1 MKRLILFLTFIS
13 FPGLAT
19 DKTELLMEDPDKKIP
34 KRASGVSEES
44 EYLLKSGNT
53 VQQPVEERQI
63 KENQEETDP
72 IFYDSTTSPAEL
84 EEVE

>member
-1 MKRLILFLTFIS
+1 
-13 FPGLAT
+13 
-19 DKTELLMEDPDKKIP
+19 MEDPDEKVP

-53 VQQPVEERQI
+53 VQRPIEERQV

-84 EEVE
+84 EESE